1 MVDCTDTVFHF
12 IKRWKWLI
20 MIFWIASAIGC
31 CFFALDL
38 PNQTVFQFLPPSG
51 SESDIA
57 YQQMNKYFPDFLF
70 IDVEVVLIQAKWDV
84 NKLNKT
90 ILQNNNTQRLV
101 STINDTLWYK
111 IDPNYK
117 LLLSVQSY
125 YDLSNVTDITN
136 ISYHNQTYPINIQQ
150 IIDSATSA
158 KYIDSNGDTMLVYI
172 QANINDA
179 STSKLYDFINDIKA
193 ALSSINHEFTEFKIV
208 LTGGTTIFQ
217 QAMQVIQNDI
227 TSKDLLML
235 PLIFMIMIYMIGS
248 WKLVVLPGACLGMTI
263 VISFGIFYPFSLS
276 LLQINPMAPSIMM
289 FLSMALSIDYSMFLL
304 SRFSSELRQGKS
316 VDESVR
322 IMLRYSAHVVILSGT
337 ILIICYIAIIIF
349 PISGMETVGY
359 GAAISIFC
367 CMIINITMTASSI
380 LAFPNYYGT
389 LETFPTCL
397 IRCVAKTFICCP
409 ILKKY
414 KTYGIEININS
425 KGDNE
430 TWLTITPEDEYAS
443 DDEISL
449 NYKYSKRTDSNLRL
463 SSMAGAA
470 ATQTNYNNDEV
481 EQWTF
486 SRTSDINMDIE
497 QNNKSKTQNIYFI
510 LTQYTTRCPFN
521 ILCPL
526 IIYAFMI
533 PAIFIL
539 MTMQFSIDF
548 TMNFP
553 KHVESVDAYNVLIND
568 FNPGDMAPFYIL
580 VTSKNI
586 QQQGAI
592 WDINYFN
599 SLCIIGSELSK
610 NGFENITQMTSIGF
624 VANIKYNNLT
634 CFQTQEQI
642 TAYETMINHPELT
655 PIGPYINT
663 PYWIAFMKWF
673 NQTVNNPNETVSI
686 ILAIPNFNPFT
697 NQALDSCINYRNL
710 INSIKNRNDIKPYVN
725 IYLHQSLY
733 WEIDGLHRTNEIL
746 PYGLAIIIGIVFL
759 LIGIVFKTIF
769 LPFRLLLCIVIPI
782 LFVYGLSVGVFQN
795 NWLGWTQ
802 FHSLQSTNGIGWM
815 LPVITCTVLVGLALD
830 YEIFLF
836 SRVFEYRSKG
846 YTISASII
854 LG

>member
-304 SRFSSELRQGKS
+304 SRFAEERKKGNT
-316 VDESVR
+316 VENSVR
-322 IMLRYSAHVVILSGT
+322 SMLRYSGHVVCLSG
-337 ILIICYIAIIIF
+337 IVLIVCYQSIVIF
-349 PISGMETVGY
+349 PVSGMETVGY
-359 GAAISIFC
+359 AAALSIFLC
-367 CMIINITMTASSI
+367 IIINISMSVSAI
-380 LAFPNYYGT
+380 LTFPNFYGK
-389 LETFPTCL
+389 LETFPSC
-397 IRCVAKTFICCP
+397 CVKCF
-409 ILKKY
+409 
-414 KTYGIEININS
+414 
-425 KGDNE
+425 
-430 TWLTITPEDEYAS
+430 
-443 DDEISL
+443 
-449 NYKYSKRTDSNLRL
+449 YKYFYVYKNKSKEL
-463 SSMAGAA
+463 SL
-470 ATQTNYNNDEV
+470 YNNDIET
-481 EQWTF
+481 E
-486 SRTSDINMDIE
+486 SKSKLSSLIGASIGNRMDSDILGDNKIPEDDE
-497 QNNKSKTQNIYFI
+497 LTEGEEEEKARQNCYFK
-510 LTQYTTRCPFN
+510 LTSYTTRWPYKCIIP
-521 ILCPL
+521 I
-526 IIYAFMI
+526 IIYSLML
-533 PAIFIL
+533 PVIL
-539 MTMQFSIDF
+539 QLINYQPSIDF

-553 KHVESVDAYNVLIND
+553 RNVDSVNAYYVLIDD
-568 FNPGDMAPFYIL
+568 FNPGDMAPMYIL
-580 VTSKNI
+580 VSSKEGTI
-586 QQQGAI
+586 WSQHYFDALCAI
-592 WDINYFN
+592 GNKLIDVGY
-599 SLCIIGSELSK
+599 
-610 NGFENITQMTSIGF
+610 ENNTQMLSIGF
-624 VANIKYNNLT
+624 APDP
-634 CFQTQEQI
+634 QI
-642 TAYETMINHPELT
+642 QGALKCISKQSTIEEYKTLI
-655 PIGPYINT
+655 
-663 PYWIAFMKWF
+663 
-673 NQTVNNPNETVSI
+673 NNPS
-686 ILAIPNFNPFT
+686 
-697 NQALDSCINYRNL
+697 
-710 INSIKNRNDIKPYVN
+710 
-725 IYLHQSLY
+725 
-733 WEIDGLHRTNEIL
+733 
-746 PYGLAIIIGIVFL
+746 
-759 LIGIVFKTIF
+759 
-769 LPFRLLLCIVIPI
+769 
-782 LFVYGLSVGVFQN
+782 
-795 NWLGWTQ
+795 
-802 FHSLQSTNGIGWM
+802 
-815 LPVITCTVLVGLALD
+815 
-830 YEIFLF
+830 
-836 SRVFEYRSKG
+836 
-846 YTISASII
+846 
-854 LG
+854 

>member
-304 SRFSSELRQGKS
+304 SRFALERKNGKS
-316 VDESVR
+316 VNNSVKGM
-322 IMLRYSAHVVILSGT
+322 IKYSGHVVCLSG
-337 ILIICYIAIIIF
+337 IVLIVCYLALVLF
-349 PISGMETVGY
+349 PIAGMETVGY
-359 GAAISIFC
+359 GAAVTIFIC
-367 CMIINITMTASSI
+367 ILVNITMSSSI
-380 LAFPNYYGT
+380 ILQFPNCFGK
-389 LETFPTCL
+389 LETFPSYL
-397 IRCVAKTFICCP
+397 VRCVAKICPYNRC
-409 ILKKY
+409 KKY
-414 KTYGIEININS
+414 KTYGLEIRMQNNENLLVINESGPRDNSRFNIVQVDHIPYINDDDIEM
-425 KGDNE
+425 
-430 TWLTITPEDEYAS
+430 LP
-443 DDEISL
+443 
-449 NYKYSKRTDSNLRL
+449 
-463 SSMAGAA
+463 
-470 ATQTNYNNDEV
+470 
-481 EQWTF
+481 
-486 SRTSDINMDIE
+486 MDIVD
-497 QNNKSKTQNIYFI
+497 NNENNYDNDSEIAARNNCYFK
-510 LTQYTTRCPFN
+510 LAQYTTRWPYKC
-521 ILCPL
+521 IVPL
-526 IIYAFMI
+526 FIYAAMI
-533 PAIFIL
+533 PVIYQL
-539 MTMQFSIDF
+539 SYYSPSIDF
-548 TMNFP
+548 TFNFP
-553 KHVESVDAYNVLIND
+553 TNADSVNAYDVLIND
-568 FNPGDMAPFYIL
+568 FNPGDMAPMYIL
-580 VTSKNI
+580 VSSKEGTI
-586 QQQGAI
+586 WSQHYFDALCAI
-592 WDINYFN
+592 GNKLIDVGY
-599 SLCIIGSELSK
+599 
-610 NGFENITQMTSIGF
+610 ENNTQMLSIGF
-624 VANIKYNNLT
+624 APDPQIQGALKCISKQSTIEEYKTLINNPSLIIGNNTNSKYWN
-634 CFQTQEQI
+634 
-642 TAYETMINHPELT
+642 Y
-655 PIGPYINT
+655 Y
-663 PYWIAFMKWF
+663 MKWF
-673 NQTVNNPNETVSI
+673 NNTVNNPQQTVSI
-686 ILAIPNFNPFT
+686 ILAIPNFNPYT
-697 NQALDSCINYRNL
+697 GSALENCEKYRDVINEV
-710 INSIKNRNDIKPYVN
+710 KNRENIEAYVDV
-725 IYLHQSLY
+725 YLHQSLY